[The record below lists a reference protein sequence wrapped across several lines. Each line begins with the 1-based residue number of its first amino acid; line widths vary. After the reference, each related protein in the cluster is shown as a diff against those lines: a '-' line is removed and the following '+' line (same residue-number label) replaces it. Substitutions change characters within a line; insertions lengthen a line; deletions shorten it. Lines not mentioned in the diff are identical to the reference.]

1 MAPTQLRVRPTLE
14 PLRGSVPVASDPDI
28 LERALLFAAISN
40 GPCRFDLPRPPASWE
55 RCVEAL
61 RALGVSTQ
69 SLGQGQWQI
78 AGIGLFGF
86 TSPAS
91 AIDVGGAPVLARGLL
106 GCLAAQRF
114 ASELR
119 PFESPELLASEAAAL
134 NARGARVTVA
144 GQSCRLDPIERPLA
158 RQHIALATPS
168 PLLKH
173 LLLVSGLYA
182 DGPTLVSEPLLS
194 VDHSERLLDA
204 LGVDI
209 ESAGPIVRLS
219 PPASSGLSPFEFI
232 APGSPTACAYLI
244 AAATS
249 VPGSHITVRDVAL
262 NATRTGFLDTMKA
275 FGGRVGLTPKRQALN
290 ELAGDVSIMEQPL
303 TGAKVGGELCLRLEV
318 ELPAMAA
325 VAAHAFRESHFLDL
339 AQIMPAQE
347 ITKLVGMLRSFGVQ
361 AECVQDGF
369 RLQGRG
375 GRPLGANR
383 VTTGGDPR
391 LAALA
396 VLLALGADGES
407 VIDDVDCLAEFLPRF
422 VGTLRALG
430 ASIEVLR

>member
-14 PLRGSVPVASDPDI
+14 PLRGSVPVVSDPDI
-28 LERALLFAAISN
+28 LERAVLFAAITN
-40 GPCRFDLPRPPASWE
+40 GVCQFELPRPPASWE

-61 RALGVSTQ
+61 GALGVRIQ
-69 SLGQGQWQI
+69 HVARGRWQLE
-78 AGIGLFGF
+78 GVGRFGF
-86 TSPAS
+86 VPPAS
-91 AIDVGGAPVLARGLL
+91 AIDVSGAPVLARGLL

-119 PFESPELLASEAAAL
+119 PFEAPELLASEAAVL
-134 NARGARVTVA
+134 TARGARATVA
-144 GQSCRLDPIERPLA
+144 GHSCRLQAVGGPLTP
-158 RQHIALATPS
+158 QQIALPAPS
-168 PLLKH
+168 ALVKH

-204 LGVDI
+204 LGVGI
-209 ESAGPIVRLS
+209 ESIGPIVKLT
-219 PPASSGLSPFEFI
+219 PAEISGLSAFEFF

-244 AAATS
+244 AAAAIVS
-249 VPGSHITVRDVAL
+249 GSHVTVRSVAL
-262 NATRTGFLDTMKA
+262 NATRTGFLDTMRA
-275 FGGRVGLTPKRQALN
+275 FGGRVGLTPERQVLN
-290 ELAGDVSIMEQPL
+290 ELIGDVSIVEQPL
-303 TGAKVGGELCLRLEV
+303 TGTKVGGELCLRLEG

-325 VAAHAFRESHFLDL
+325 VAAHALHDSHFFDL
-339 AQIMPAQE
+339 EQIMPAPE
-347 ITKLVGMLRSFGVQ
+347 IPKLVGVLRSFGVQ

-369 RLQGRG
+369 WLRGRG
-375 GRPLGANR
+375 GRALDASR

-396 VLLALGADGES
+396 VLLALRADGDS

-422 VGTLRALG
+422 VGSLRALG